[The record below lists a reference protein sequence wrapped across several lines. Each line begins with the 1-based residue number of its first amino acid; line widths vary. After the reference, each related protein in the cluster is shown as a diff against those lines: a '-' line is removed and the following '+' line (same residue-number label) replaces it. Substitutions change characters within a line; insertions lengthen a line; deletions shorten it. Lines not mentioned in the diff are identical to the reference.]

1 MMNQEPVCSR
11 SHSSDTI
18 DQPKAAVRFPETPHR
33 QKKPLKNRGSVTLTM
48 QPCSA
53 LTTRGIELQMTSASI
68 LRPGLP
74 AAHLAPER
82 KRHPMR
88 ILLPTAQLFA
98 AQARQ
103 EPYPRVIIQRV
114 NPWSEK
120 EGNFKKRILL
130 TISTI
135 STISLEGYKAGRPP
149 SSSGSGLRPKCARHL
164 IGQVQSSSGGAC
176 RIVTRTLQL
185 QQLQPA
191 RRNSGLRV
199 CRPPE
204 LYCL

>member
-1 MMNQEPVCSR
+1 
-11 SHSSDTI
+11 
-18 DQPKAAVRFPETPHR
+18 
-33 QKKPLKNRGSVTLTM
+33 
-48 QPCSA
+48 
-53 LTTRGIELQMTSASI
+53 MTSASI

-114 NPWSEK
+114 NPWSER
-120 EGNFKKRILL
+120 EGNFKKRIPL

-135 STISLEGYKAGRPP
+135 STISLAGYKAGRPP

-164 IGQVQSSSGGAC
+164 IGQAQSSSGGAC